1 MNPMLNLLARSAPQ
15 SSMTANNAAA
25 GGNPMQML
33 KAFGE
38 FKRMMNG
45 RNPQAM
51 VEKLLSTNQ
60 MTAQQFEALKAQ
72 ANELKNILR

>member
-1 MNPMLNLLARSAPQ
+1 MAMNPMLNLLSKSSA
-15 SSMTANNAAA
+15 TANNPAMS
-25 GGNPMQML
+25 GNPMQMI

-38 FKRMMNG
+38 FKQLMRG